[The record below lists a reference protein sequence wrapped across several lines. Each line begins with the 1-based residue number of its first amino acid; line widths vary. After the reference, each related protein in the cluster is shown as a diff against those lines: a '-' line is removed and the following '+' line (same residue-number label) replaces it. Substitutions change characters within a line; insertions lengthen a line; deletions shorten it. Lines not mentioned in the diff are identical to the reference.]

1 MRVVMYFTILIRA
14 LSWYWEIK
22 EPSLAMRFFGTGYE
36 LGREALALVQG
47 RGFSSPFPAFTG
59 PTAFMAPG
67 YPLLVAAVFK
77 LCGPY
82 SRLSAEVV
90 LAIQCTFSVLTTYV
104 IIKLGQKLI
113 GDLGGVLAGFLSI
126 LAVNSFYAP
135 FMFWE
140 TALTALIIPT
150 AVLMAIW
157 VKDSTGLLSWMV
169 FGAVWALSALTN
181 ASTLLT
187 FPLLLLWISWMR
199 ARERRDWTKG
209 LVLSFVLAGVM
220 FLPWVIR
227 NFTVFHQ
234 FVPLRSNLGMEL
246 WMGNRADG
254 DGYFDIKYHPV
265 GSQEELSRFAQLG
278 EMGYMKE
285 KMTLAKEYILQ
296 EPGHFVDLSARRF
309 ARYWLGIDSNGVSV
323 ISLPIILLAA
333 VGLILLF
340 RTNWTFALAATIPI
354 LVYPLPFYL
363 THPDLRF
370 RQAIEP
376 VLFIFAAYLVS
387 RCLESA
393 SQSVERRELN

>member
-1 MRVVMYFTILIRA
+1 MYFTILIRA

-36 LGREALALVQG
+36 LGREALSLVQG
-47 RGFSSPFPAFTG
+47 HGFSSPFPAFTG

-82 SRLSAEVV
+82 SKLSAEVV

-104 IIKLGQKLI
+104 IIQLGQKLI

-140 TALTALIIPT
+140 TALTALVIPS

-157 VKDSTGLLSWMV
+157 VKDSSGLWSWIA
-169 FGAVWALSALTN
+169 FGMVWALAALTN
-181 ASTLLT
+181 ASTLLI
-187 FPLLLLWISWMR
+187 FPLLLLWVAWMR
-199 ARERRDWTKG
+199 ARDRREWMKG
-209 LVLSFVLAGVM
+209 LAISFALAGVM
-220 FLPWVIR
+220 VLPWVVR
-227 NFTVFHQ
+227 NFTVFHH

-265 GSQEELSRFAQLG
+265 GSQQELSRYAQLG

-285 KMTLAKEYILQ
+285 KMTLAKEYIFQ
-296 EPGHFVDLSARRF
+296 EPGHFVELSARRF
-309 ARYWLGIDSNGVSV
+309 ARYWVGIDRNGVSV

-340 RTNWTFALAATIPI
+340 QANWILALAASIPI
-354 LVYPLPFYL
+354 LVYPLPFYV

-370 RQAIEP
+370 RQAVEP
-376 VLFIFAAYLVS
+376 VLFVFAAYLITK
-387 RCLESA
+387 CLEAA
-393 SQSVERRELN
+393 SPLVKQPEIN